1 MQPMIKNLSRNREN
15 LVHRSTQTKM
25 HKVHTQFNRLIVEA
39 TQRWWVPGCSRR
51 SSLADGSRKHH
62 TLPPAKAGHCEKWL
76 AWVFFNLSE
85 KILKSLKFMK
95 SKLPPRRFF
104 GGFTRKVPIFFQI
117 SSNHSDSPTPKL
129 QGQRDQGC
137 RADGK
142 ALSDGCCGVSRR
154 IQRIGAAAH
163 FGIEQGHLLA
173 ETCFPKGPGNSEWEK
188 TSFQQEE
195 APKTLQDFNSLQDLG
210 QLLRSK

>member
-1 MQPMIKNLSRNREN
+1 
-15 LVHRSTQTKM
+15 M

-85 KILKSLKFMK
+85 KNPRISQIHEIKTS
-95 SKLPPRRFF
+95 PPE
-104 GGFTRKVPIFFQI
+104 IFFEDSQGKFQFFPKFHPI
-117 SSNHSDSPTPKL
+117 TPSPTPKL

-142 ALSDGCCGVSRR
+142 ALSDGCCGVSRS
-154 IQRIGAAAH
+154 IQGIGAAAH

-173 ETCFPKGPGNSEWEK
+173 ETCIERTGKFKDREIQNGRKQAFSNKKHPKLFK
-188 TSFQQEE
+188 TS
-195 APKTLQDFNSLQDLG
+195 TLC
-210 QLLRSK
+210 RT